1 MALGRLVGPLYIA
14 MVDHRSMILD
24 GWMFRVRD
32 RFFKEKTHH
41 SWLSNWLTKF
51 QGKKTLLVPSR
62 KLTWPWN
69 ILPFD
74 VGNTSSNGQ
83 LLIAILVS
91 RSVLGESSQLESGQ

>member
-1 MALGRLVGPLYIA
+1 
-14 MVDHRSMILD
+14 MILD
-24 GWMFRVRD
+24 GWMD
-32 RFFKEKTHH
+32 GCLECEIDSSKKNPIIPGYP
-41 SWLSNWLTKF
+41 LAKNI
-51 QGKKTLLVPSR
+51 QAKKTLLVPSR

-83 LLIAILVS
+83 LLIAMLVS